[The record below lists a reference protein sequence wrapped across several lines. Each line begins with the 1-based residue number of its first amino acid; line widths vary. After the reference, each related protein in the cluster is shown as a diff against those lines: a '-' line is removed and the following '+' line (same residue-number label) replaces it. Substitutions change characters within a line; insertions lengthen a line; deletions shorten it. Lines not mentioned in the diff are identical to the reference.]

1 MYWYILILYNKSYLN
16 CVDVAGLD
24 YEKVW
29 YKGLGQ
35 VIRKTM
41 VSKALLLEVI
51 TKKIMNDGVFI
62 WS

>member
-1 MYWYILILYNKSYLN
+1 ME
-16 CVDVAGLD
+16 VAGLD

-35 VIRKTM
+35 VIRNAM

-51 TKKIMNDGVFI
+51 TKKIVNDGVFI
-62 WS
+62 